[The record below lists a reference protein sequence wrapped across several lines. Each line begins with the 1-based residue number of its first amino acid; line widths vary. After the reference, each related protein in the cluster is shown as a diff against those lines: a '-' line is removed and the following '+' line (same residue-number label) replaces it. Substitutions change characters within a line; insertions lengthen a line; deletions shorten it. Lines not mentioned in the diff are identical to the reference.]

1 MMEPLAVERHFCR
14 VQDRWIHY
22 RRLGQGPAVLLFHQ
36 TPQSSQTME
45 PLMRLL
51 AKHCTAIAVD
61 TPGFGQSDTLP
72 DTVWSMAAL
81 SDLMLAFMDQLG
93 LETVGVCGQHT
104 GAAMAAELARR
115 HPSRVLALA
124 LDGIPLFTAQE
135 CQTILPHQLYRFV
148 PAADGSH
155 LTWAWSRF
163 RDGWMFFPWS
173 ERHLSN
179 RRDVDMPNADTM
191 HRSQIMELLRSR
203 ESHLHIY
210 PGVFMWDGGAAL
222 AALSQPAWLGTT
234 ADDQLFPHLER
245 IPAGVPRLEI
255 HRLPHQDREALR
267 MAQAD
272 WISKQLMAA
281 CAPAAPANPPLDRLP
296 TPDGRWR
303 AYVTGRCLSAERWET
318 KSAVTVVL
326 HGAGSAARCEL
337 ARCRTLIA
345 GPLCAID
352 LPGHGDDTGDLMS
365 PTATAQA
372 LQTVIES
379 LNLPSYR
386 LWGRGLGAAVALQW
400 AADARARERPLP
412 GAITVCELKLWTQA
426 ERSSW
431 PSQYTLALTPDWD
444 GSYLIRLWH
453 QIRDRELFHPWFER
467 TRATIRPVEPQL
479 DAELLTN
486 EVFAALC
493 CRDWAGSHRSWLNWR
508 ADTVGEIGSV
518 DVTFLAIPVDG
529 WARDVPSLQ
538 TLFAAEADR

>member
-1 MMEPLAVERHFCR
+1 
-14 VQDRWIHY
+14 
-22 RRLGQGPAVLLFHQ
+22 
-36 TPQSSQTME
+36 
-45 PLMRLL
+45 MRLL
-51 AKHCTAIAVD
+51 SKHCTAIAVD
-61 TPGFGQSDTLP
+61 TPGFGQSDALP

-81 SDLMLAFMDQLG
+81 SDLMLAFMNQLR

-124 LDGIPLFTAQE
+124 LDGIPLFNAQE

-173 ERHLSN
+173 ERHLIN
-179 RRDVDMPNADTM
+179 RRDVDLPNADTM

-210 PGVFMWDGGAAL
+210 PGVFMWDGNAAL
-222 AALSQPAWLGTT
+222 ATLTQPAWLGTT
-234 ADDQLFPHLER
+234 ADDQLFPHLGR
-245 IPAGVPRLEI
+245 IPAGVPRQEI

-267 MAQAD
+267 VAQAD
-272 WISKQLMAA
+272 WMSKQLMAA
-281 CAPAAPANPPLDRLP
+281 SAPAAPANPPLDGFP

-303 AYVTGRCLSAERWET
+303 AYVAGRCLSGERWET
-318 KSAVTVVL
+318 QEAITVVL
-326 HGAGSAARCEL
+326 HGAGSASRCEL
-337 ARCRTLIA
+337 DRCRALVA

-352 LPGHGDDTGDLMS
+352 LPGHGDDTGDVMG
-365 PTATAQA
+365 PAATAQA

-379 LNLPSYR
+379 LNVPSYR
-386 LWGRGLGAAVALQW
+386 LWGRGLGAAVALEW

-412 GAITVCELKLWTQA
+412 EALTVCELKLWTDA

-431 PSQYTLALTPDWD
+431 PSQYTLPLTPDWD

-479 DAELLTN
+479 GADILTH

-508 ADTVGEIGSV
+508 ADTVGAIGPV
-518 DVTFLAIPVDG
+518 NVTFLATPGDG
-529 WARDVPSLQ
+529 WSRDVPSLRA
-538 TLFAAEADR
+538 LFAADAAR

>member
-1 MMEPLAVERHFCR
+1 
-14 VQDRWIHY
+14 
-22 RRLGQGPAVLLFHQ
+22 
-36 TPQSSQTME
+36 ME

-51 AKHCTAIAVD
+51 ARHCTAIAVD
-61 TPGFGQSDTLP
+61 TPGFGQSDALP
-72 DTVWSMAAL
+72 EKVWSMAAL
-81 SDLMLAFMDQLG
+81 SDLMLAFMNQLG

-124 LDGIPLFTAQE
+124 LDGIPLFNAQE

-179 RRDVDMPNADTM
+179 RRDVDMPNADTL

-210 PGVFMWDGGAAL
+210 PGVFTWDGNAAL
-222 AALSQPAWLGTT
+222 AALTQPAWLGTT

-245 IPAGVPRLEI
+245 IPAGDPRQEI

-272 WISKQLMAA
+272 WMSSQLEAA
-281 CAPAAPANPPLDRLP
+281 SAPAAPANPKMDGLP
-296 TPDGRWR
+296 TSDGRWR
-303 AYVTGRCLSAERWET
+303 AYVAGRCLSAERWDT
-318 KSAVTVVL
+318 NKLITVVL

-337 ARCRTLIA
+337 ERCRTLIA

-379 LNLPSYR
+379 LNVPSYR
-386 LWGRGLGAAVALQW
+386 LWGRGLGAAVALEW

-412 GAITVCELKLWTQA
+412 EALTVCELKLWTES
-426 ERSSW
+426 ERSIW
-431 PSQYTLALTPDWD
+431 PSQYTLPLTPDWD

-479 DAELLTN
+479 DADLLTL

-508 ADTVGEIGSV
+508 ADALDAIGSA
-518 DVTFLAIPVDG
+518 DVTFLATPGDG
-529 WARDVPSLQ
+529 WARDVPALQ
-538 TLFAAEADR
+538 ALVAPRAKR